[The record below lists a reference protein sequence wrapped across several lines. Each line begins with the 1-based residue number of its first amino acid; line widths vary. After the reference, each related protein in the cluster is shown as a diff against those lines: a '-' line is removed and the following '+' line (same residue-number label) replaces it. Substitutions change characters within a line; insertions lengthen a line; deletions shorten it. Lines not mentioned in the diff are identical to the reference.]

1 MQYSSIG
8 YVYLK
13 EGFMLRMTTLVSSF
27 GFVLMMAMSSAQA
40 YPVTVGVSAQQ
51 LMTVNINTADAQ
63 QLANG
68 LTGVGLKRAQDI
80 IKLRDELGQFTD
92 INQLMQVKGIGAR
105 VIELNK
111 ERIVL

>member
-1 MQYSSIG
+1 
-8 YVYLK
+8 
-13 EGFMLRMTTLVSSF
+13 MLRMTTLVSSF
-27 GFVLMMAMSSAQA
+27 GFVLMMAMSSVQA

>member
-1 MQYSSIG
+1 
-8 YVYLK
+8 
-13 EGFMLRMTTLVSSF
+13 MLRMTTLVSSF

-80 IKLRDELGQFTD
+80 IKLRDELGQFKD

>member
-1 MQYSSIG
+1 
-8 YVYLK
+8 
-13 EGFMLRMTTLVSSF
+13 MLRMTTLVSSF
-27 GFVLMMAMSSAQA
+27 GLVLMMAMSSAQA

>member
-1 MQYSSIG
+1 
-8 YVYLK
+8 
-13 EGFMLRMTTLVSSF
+13 MLRMTTLISSF

>member
-1 MQYSSIG
+1 
-8 YVYLK
+8 
-13 EGFMLRMTTLVSSF
+13 MLRMTTLVSSF

>member
-1 MQYSSIG
+1 
-8 YVYLK
+8 
-13 EGFMLRMTTLVSSF
+13 MLRMTTLVSSF

-40 YPVTVGVSAQQ
+40 YPVTIGVSAQQ

>member
-1 MQYSSIG
+1 
-8 YVYLK
+8 
-13 EGFMLRMTTLVSSF
+13 
-27 GFVLMMAMSSAQA
+27 MMAMSSAQA